1 MVCGFPAVG
10 KTELVDSLVCNLVR
24 GYMKKRNIASHG
36 HSSGI
41 VDSER
46 ELAFEH
52 LNYKKTYGIYVQ
64 NITLSGYQVCVPST
78 PTHF

>member
-1 MVCGFPAVG
+1 MVCGYPAVG
-10 KTELVDSLVCNLVR
+10 KTELVDSLVCNFVR
-24 GYMKKRNIASHG
+24 GFIKKRNITSHA

-64 NITLSGYQVCVPST
+64 NITLSGYQVVYNLSMCY
-78 PTHF
+78 